1 MTLAIQTYI
10 NYKDMIPGTPTPRT
24 RDKIFEN
31 TFEDQS
37 FDLDTSIS
45 FQISPQYFD
54 NIDEEEKIHLD
65 MVRRDIHALILT
77 SRFKSFN
84 DLDDLAESKKLKKL
98 DINEIYEFVSTELH
112 AKYSLIEIFAET
124 ADYFNI
130 NSSKFYTSLSNKFKD
145 DLIQA
150 LDNRTKILRRKK
162 INRLF

>member
-1 MTLAIQTYI
+1 
-10 NYKDMIPGTPTPRT
+10 MIARS
-24 RDKIFEN
+24 RDKIFDN

-45 FQISPQYFD
+45 FQIAPQYD
-54 NIDEEEKIHLD
+54 DGLEEEEKIHLD
-65 MVRRDIHALILT
+65 MVRRDIHVLIVE

-84 DLDDLAESKKLKKL
+84 ELDELAESKKLKKL
-98 DINEIYEFVSTELH
+98 DINEIYEFISTELH
-112 AKYSLIEIFAET
+112 MKYSLIEIFSET

-130 NSSKFYTSLSNKFKD
+130 NSTKFYTSLSNKFKE